1 MSQLNLSHGNR
12 QLKSVKTEK
21 LKIKKKRI
29 CSEVTGTG
37 NQGDPG
43 KTGMQDI
50 IRRALKDVE
59 LTCGEA
65 SELAHSR
72 SSWRQRVV
80 SSARDELRSHVK
92 DYRTANVIERSHK

>member
-1 MSQLNLSHGNR
+1 MLRSNR
-12 QLKSVKTEK
+12 NRKSGRPRK
-21 LKIKKKRI
+21 
-29 CSEVTGTG
+29 
-37 NQGDPG
+37 

-50 IRRALKDVE
+50 IRRDLKDVE
-59 LTCGEA
+59 LTCGEG